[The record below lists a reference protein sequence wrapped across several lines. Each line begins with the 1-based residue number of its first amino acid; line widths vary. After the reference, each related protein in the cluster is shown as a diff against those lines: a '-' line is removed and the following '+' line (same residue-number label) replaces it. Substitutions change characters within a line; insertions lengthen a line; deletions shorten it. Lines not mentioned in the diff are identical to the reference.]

1 MFIVLRDMENVVT
14 GSDPSTLR
22 LSSVIPQLIVW
33 VPASICKLGLKA
45 VLRVD
50 NDESKLS
57 MCLLYFF
64 AHFSQDFYFS
74 LAKTWQT
81 RCFKA
86 KNDRVLP
93 VQSENCN
100 SQLCI
105 ILSNPSSTS
114 RATARAME

>member
-14 GSDPSTLR
+14 SSDLSTLR
-22 LSSVIPQLIVW
+22 LSGVIPQLIVW

-64 AHFSQDFYFS
+64 AHFSQDFIFLLLKHGRSGVLKQKTTGYCACS
-74 LAKTWQT
+74 LKT
-81 RCFKA
+81 
-86 KNDRVLP
+86 VI
-93 VQSENCN
+93 V
-100 SQLCI
+100 
-105 ILSNPSSTS
+105 SS
-114 RATARAME
+114 A